1 MARARRLE
9 LVVLVLVLHLG
20 PQLRQPAVPPVHRV
34 RHPRARQQ
42 RAQQEQAGQAYQRQQ
57 EQQVQPEHQL
67 VLRPHLPR
75 GRDAR
80 RAVGARPRLAVA
92 R

>member
-20 PQLRQPAVPPVHRV
+20 PQLRQPAVPPVHR
-34 RHPRARQQ
+34 ARQQ
-42 RAQQEQAGQAYQRQQ
+42 RAQQAGQAYQRQQ

-67 VLRPHLPR
+67 VLRPHLPL